1 MSQIEYSPR
10 RWPLV
15 VHNPSL
21 AARSLTGAV
30 LALALAGCAP
40 LTVPSPT
47 NLAST
52 CRALT
57 GSSFQASQ
65 IDLPNGGITLLTA
78 TLVPA
83 AAAVANANGT
93 TTPAT
98 PDYCKVLGAIAPVD
112 ANAPLI
118 HFQINLPIAWNRKV
132 VQYGG
137 GGLNGVLITGL
148 NPLRDAP
155 PDAVLPLTQG
165 YLTFGTDSG
174 HQASAHPPTELGA
187 WALNDE
193 ALVNFAYAS
202 YKKVRDAAHLTA
214 LRFYGRRPVLTYFFG
229 GSEGGREGLAMAQR
243 FPADYDGVVS
253 VVPVINWTGLMHAYL
268 PSQKRQFS
276 GGWLP
281 PAKITVVAEAVKN
294 ACDALD
300 GLADGVVNN
309 YSACASRFNVRM
321 LRCPSG
327 GDEGARCLSDNQI
340 EALAAMHTAY
350 RFPFPLANG
359 VTSYPRWLW
368 GAEDVPGG
376 MQQWLMG
383 QSPPTFPAQTG
394 QSTHW
399 TYGNNVLRYF
409 IARNAAFDPRT
420 YTPEAFKSRVEQ
432 ISALMDATNPDLSA
446 FHARGGKLILRE
458 NMGDYAQSPLAGV
471 EYFKTVVR
479 HLGEPQVEE
488 FMRLYVST
496 ASAHS
501 GLGRST
507 TDKVDV
513 PTAIDLLDPLDR
525 WVTGGE
531 APDEVLVQTRKATVA
546 PFDTL
551 SSRPLCRYP
560 NYPHYVRGD
569 IWQAGSYQCRVSLPA
584 K

>member
-1 MSQIEYSPR
+1 MTR
-10 RWPLV
+10 FAR
-15 VHNPSL
+15 
-21 AARSLTGAV
+21 AAAA

-40 LTVPSPT
+40 LAIP
-47 NLAST
+47 ASEDLGYT
-52 CRALT
+52 CHALT
-57 GSSFQASQ
+57 RSSFQASQ

-78 TLVPA
+78 ALVPA

-112 ANAPLI
+112 AKAPLI

-148 NPLRDAP
+148 NPLPDAP

-165 YLTFGTDSG
+165 YLTLGTDSG
-174 HQASAHPPTELGA
+174 HQASAHPPIELGA

-214 LRFYGRRPVLTYFFG
+214 LRFYGRRPERTYFFG

-243 FPADYDGVVS
+243 FPEAYDGVVS
-253 VVPVINWTGLMHAYL
+253 VVPVINWMGLMHAYL
-268 PSQKRQFS
+268 PSQKRQLS

-281 PAKITVVAEAVKN
+281 PAKITVVAEAVRN
-294 ACDALD
+294 ECDALD

-309 YSACASRFNVRM
+309 YSACAARFNVRT
-321 LRCPSG
+321 LRCPAG
-327 GDEGARCLSDNQI
+327 RDGVGCLSDAQV
-340 EALAAMHTAY
+340 ETLAAIHTPY

-376 MQQWLMG
+376 MQQWVTG
-383 QSPPTFPAQTG
+383 QSPPTFPSQPG
-394 QSTHW
+394 QATHW
-399 TYGNNVLRYF
+399 TYGNNVSRYF
-409 IARNAAFDPRT
+409 IARNAAFDPRG

-432 ISALMDATNPDLSA
+432 VSALMDATNPDLSA
-446 FHARGGKLILRE
+446 FHARGGKVILRE

-471 EYFKTVVR
+471 EYFKAVVR
-479 HLGEPQVEE
+479 HLGEPRVEE
-488 FMRLYVST
+488 FMRLYLST

-513 PTAIDLLDPLDR
+513 PTAVDLLDPLDR
-525 WVTGGE
+525 WVTVGE
-531 APDEVLVQTRKATVA
+531 APGDVLVQVRKAPVA

-551 SSRPLCRYP
+551 ASRPLCRYP
-560 NYPHYVRGD
+560 DYPHYVSGD
-569 IWQAGSYQCRVSLPA
+569 KQKADSYRCRVSLPA
-584 K
+584 R